1 VGSVDA
7 RAVRRRLPIAIP
19 LVVAIVLVAGGALAA
34 IETDTVGSYDEGV
47 WWAVSLMST
56 VGFAGDTPQ
65 TTGGRVVSGFLMVF
79 GFATLSL
86 VTASL
91 ASLLVAE
98 EEEPELDAVR
108 VSEREVLAE
117 LQRVRSRLES
127 LESRIARPPGGPD

>member
-1 VGSVDA
+1 VDA

-19 LVVAIVLVAGGALAA
+19 LAVAIVLVAGGALAA

-98 EEEPELDAVR
+98 EEEPELEAVR
-108 VSEREVLAE
+108 VSERDVLAE

-127 LESRIARPPGGPD
+127 LESRIARPPDGPDQA

>member
-1 VGSVDA
+1 VDT
-7 RAVRRRLPIAIP
+7 RALKRRLPIAIP
-19 LVVAIVLVAGGALAA
+19 LVIAVVLVAGGALAA
-34 IETDTVGSYDEGV
+34 IETDTVGSFSEGV

-65 TTGGRVVSGFLMVF
+65 TVGGRVVSGFLMVF

-98 EEEPELDAVR
+98 EEEPELEAVR

-127 LESRIARPPGGPD
+127 LESRIVRPPGGPE

>member
-1 VGSVDA
+1 MDA
-7 RAVRRRLPIAIP
+7 RALKRRLPIAIP
-19 LVVAIVLVAGGALAA
+19 LVIAVVLVAGGALAA
-34 IETDTVGSYDEGV
+34 IETDTVGSFSEGV

-65 TTGGRVVSGFLMVF
+65 TVGGRVVSGFLMVF

-98 EEEPELDAVR
+98 EEEPELEAVR

-127 LESRIARPPGGPD
+127 LESRIVRPSGGPQ

>member
-1 VGSVDA
+1 VDA
-7 RAVRRRLPIAIP
+7 RALKRRLPIAIP
-19 LVVAIVLVAGGALAA
+19 LVIAVVLVAGGALAA
-34 IETDTVGSYDEGV
+34 IETDTVGSFSEGV

-65 TTGGRVVSGFLMVF
+65 TVGGRVVSGFLMVF

-98 EEEPELDAVR
+98 EEEPELEAVR

-127 LESRIARPPGGPD
+127 LESRIVRPPGGPE

>member
-1 VGSVDA
+1 VGSF
-7 RAVRRRLPIAIP
+7 
-19 LVVAIVLVAGGALAA
+19 
-34 IETDTVGSYDEGV
+34 SEGV

-65 TTGGRVVSGFLMVF
+65 TVGGRVVSGFLMVF

-98 EEEPELDAVR
+98 EEEPELEAVR

-127 LESRIARPPGGPD
+127 LESRIVRPPGGPE

>member
-1 VGSVDA
+1 VDA
-7 RAVRRRLPIAIP
+7 RALKRRLPIAIP

-34 IETDTVGSYDEGV
+34 IETDTVGSYDEGL

-98 EEEPELDAVR
+98 EEEPELEAVR

-117 LQRVRSRLES
+117 LQRVRVRLES

>member
-1 VGSVDA
+1 VSP
-7 RAVRRRLPIAIP
+7 RELRRRLPLAIP
-19 LVVAIVLVAGGALAA
+19 LAAAIVLVGGGALAA
-34 IETDTVGSYDEGV
+34 IEIDTVDNYGEGV

-65 TTGGRVVSGFLMVF
+65 TAGGRLVSGFLMLF

-98 EEEPELDAVR
+98 EEEEAELDQVR
-108 VSEREVLAE
+108 VSEREVLEE
-117 LQRVRSRLES
+117 LQRVRSRLEA
-127 LESRIARPPGGPD
+127 LESRIARRPGGPD

>member
-1 VGSVDA
+1 VDA
-7 RAVRRRLPIAIP
+7 RALKRRLPIAIP

-34 IETDTVGSYDEGV
+34 IETDTVGSYDEGL

-98 EEEPELDAVR
+98 EEEPELEAVP

-117 LQRVRSRLES
+117 LQRVRGRLES

>member
-1 VGSVDA
+1 MDA
-7 RAVRRRLPIAIP
+7 RALKRRLPIAIP
-19 LVVAIVLVAGGALAA
+19 LVIAVVFVAGGALAA
-34 IETDTVGSYDEGV
+34 IETDTVGSFSEGV

-65 TTGGRVVSGFLMVF
+65 TLGGRVVSGFLMVF

-98 EEEPELDAVR
+98 EEEPELEAVR

-127 LESRIARPPGGPD
+127 LESRIVRPPGGPE

>member
-1 VGSVDA
+1 VDA
-7 RAVRRRLPIAIP
+7 RALRRRLPIAIP
-19 LVVAIVLVAGGALAA
+19 LVVAIVMVAGGALAA
-34 IETDTVGSYDEGV
+34 IETDTVGSYDEGL

-79 GFATLSL
+79 GFAILSL

-98 EEEPELDAVR
+98 EEEPELEAVR

-117 LQRVRSRLES
+117 LQRVRGRLES

>member
-1 VGSVDA
+1 VDA
-7 RAVRRRLPIAIP
+7 RALKRRLPIAIP
-19 LVVAIVLVAGGALAA
+19 LVIAVVLVAGGALAA
-34 IETDTVGSYDEGV
+34 IETDTVGSFSEGV

-56 VGFAGDTPQ
+56 VGFAGDTPH
-65 TTGGRVVSGFLMVF
+65 TAGGRAVSGFLMVF

-98 EEEPELDAVR
+98 EEEPELEAVR

-127 LESRIARPPGGPD
+127 LESRIVRPPGGPE

>member
-1 VGSVDA
+1 MDA
-7 RAVRRRLPIAIP
+7 RALKRRLPIAIP
-19 LVVAIVLVAGGALAA
+19 LVIAVVFVAGGALAA
-34 IETDTVGSYDEGV
+34 IETDTVGSFSEGV

-65 TTGGRVVSGFLMVF
+65 TAGGRVVSGFLMVF

-98 EEEPELDAVR
+98 EEEPELEAVR

-117 LQRVRSRLES
+117 LQRVRGRLES
-127 LESRIARPPGGPD
+127 LESRIVRPPGGPE

>member
-1 VGSVDA
+1 VDV
-7 RAVRRRLPIAIP
+7 RALKRRLPIAIP
-19 LVVAIVLVAGGALAA
+19 LVIAVVLVAGGALAA
-34 IETDTVGSYDEGV
+34 IETDTVGSFSEGV

-65 TTGGRVVSGFLMVF
+65 TVGGRVVSGFLMVF

-98 EEEPELDAVR
+98 EEEPELEAVR

-127 LESRIARPPGGPD
+127 LESRIVRPPGGPE